1 MEIIQKAI
9 AKAVSSHGVQVLSKK
24 DIFCTFLNDMLPEH
38 METVELIKMVYTDDI
53 GHILSEVFQA
63 PYSDKEK
70 YYSEIDN
77 YLLEQRGL
85 IGPIRSKFINVF
97 RDAFRRQT
105 VEVKKYKDYKPAL
118 RMLKQEFGPYVSD
131 DVIQAFLEENRLF
144 YRFSLT
150 VDDVKCD
157 IKNV

>member
-1 MEIIQKAI
+1 MEITLKAI
-9 AKAVSSHGVQVLSKK
+9 TKAVSFYGAQVLGKK
-24 DIFCTFLNDMLPEH
+24 DVFCTFLSDMVPEH
-38 METVELIKMVYTDDI
+38 METVEFIKMIYTDDI
-53 GHILSEVFQA
+53 GHILSEAFQA

-77 YLLEQRGL
+77 YLLDQRGL
-85 IGPIRSKFINVF
+85 IEPMRSKFINVF

-118 RMLKQEFGPYVSD
+118 RMLKQEFGPYVPD

-150 VDDVKCD
+150 ADDVKRD

>member
-1 MEIIQKAI
+1 MEITQKAI
-9 AKAVSSHGVQVLSKK
+9 TKAVSSHGVQVLSKK
-24 DIFCTFLNDMLPEH
+24 DIFCTFLNDMLPRH
-38 METVELIKMVYTDDI
+38 METVEFIRMVYTDDI
-53 GHILSEVFQA
+53 GHILSEAFQA
-63 PYSDKEK
+63 PYIDKEK

-85 IGPIRSKFINVF
+85 IEPIRSKFINVF

-150 VDDVKCD
+150 LDDVKRD

>member
-1 MEIIQKAI
+1 MEITQKAI
-9 AKAVSSHGVQVLSKK
+9 AKAVSSHGAHVLSKK
-24 DIFCTFLNDMLPEH
+24 TVFCTVLNDMIPEH
-38 METVELIKMVYTDDI
+38 METVEFIKMIYTDDS
-53 GHILSEVFQA
+53 GYILSEAFQA

-70 YYSEIDN
+70 YYMEIDK
-77 YLLEQRGL
+77 YLLDQRGM
-85 IGPIRSKFINVF
+85 IEPMRSKFINMF

-118 RMLKQEFGPYVSD
+118 RMLKRGFGPYVSD

-144 YRFSLT
+144 YRVSLT
-150 VDDVKCD
+150 VDDVKRD

>member
-1 MEIIQKAI
+1 MEITQKAI
-9 AKAVSSHGVQVLSKK
+9 VKAVSSHGVQVLRKK
-24 DIFCTFLNDMLPEH
+24 DVFCTFLKDMVPEH
-38 METVELIKMVYTDDI
+38 METVEFIKMVYTDDI
-53 GHILSEVFQA
+53 GNILSEAFRA

-70 YYSEIDN
+70 YYRKIDN
-77 YLLEQRGL
+77 YLLNQRGL
-85 IGPIRSKFINVF
+85 IEPMRSKFINVF
-97 RDAFRRQT
+97 RDAFRRKT

-118 RMLKQEFGPYVSD
+118 RMLKQEFGSYVPD
-131 DVIQAFLEENRLF
+131 GVIQTFLEENRLF